1 MAIVTGRN
9 DQRQV
14 LIWQRRGGRG
24 GETEWGSSLQMGDML
39 EPDTDMLGEVA
50 GELLTNWNENI
61 EITEIIE
68 MLQILFFYDI
78 LFDFDKLTDF
88 ESVDNERLRT
98 ANNRDE
104 VDQI

>member
-1 MAIVTGRN
+1 MLAT
-9 DQRQV
+9 
-14 LIWQRRGGRG
+14 L
-24 GETEWGSSLQMGDML
+24 SL
-39 EPDTDMLGEVA
+39 
-50 GELLTNWNENI
+50 
-61 EITEIIE
+61 
-68 MLQILFFYDI
+68 FYDI